1 VEKELTGKE
10 TEPLELIYFNV
21 YKSQGTTFPRVSIE
35 RLQMFQ
41 PPILVP
47 REPRIIICVKCLPFC
62 PKYFLLLI
70 LGCELCLSKCY
81 ALGVDLVSICLTIAF
96 SIFVSACA
104 SQLGPF
110 EQRGLQTLWSNGS
123 AAVRELLADGKI
135 RQAYTAMMTTMDRLY
150 KKGLLDRIAEGRA
163 FAILR
168 ATLPKNCNGSTA
180 LESIRQLLA
189 SGDGSVPPLSYLVD
203 GASTHDQ
210 QLFDELQLLV

>member
-1 VEKELTGKE
+1 MFMDRHKGSTLSVV
-10 TEPLELIYFNV
+10 I
-21 YKSQGTTFPRVSIE
+21 QGTFPRVSNE

-47 REPRIIICVKCLPFC
+47 REPRIIICVKCLPLC

-70 LGCELCLSKCY
+70 LGCDLCLSKCY
-81 ALGVDLVSICLTIAF
+81 ALGVDLVSICMTIAF

-104 SQLGPF
+104 SQRGPF

-135 RQAYTAMMTTMDRLY
+135 RQAYTTMMTTMDRLY

-163 FAILR
+163 LR
-168 ATLPKNCNGSTA
+168 YTPRHAP
-180 LESIRQLLA
+180 E
-189 SGDGSVPPLSYLVD
+189 
-203 GASTHDQ
+203 
-210 QLFDELQLLV
+210 ELQRVDSAGEHPAVADLG